1 MNLPANPAPE
11 IIDETLE
18 ETIAL
23 SLISS
28 PSTLSPSPVTSQ
40 ETTHPN
46 LLFLETNLSSKRR
59 RRLPSHLIHDY
70 GVYRDD
76 QTEPVLFS
84 YLPHAQTSLYHPS
97 ADSSR
102 VPMSSTKPD
111 KKRKSLPNH
120 IPPPPPAA
128 AAPLPSPDESFSHLP
143 RELRE
148 LYKTSNGFLDLT
160 LDRRSRRENVK
171 LKRCVDTSQQSA
183 LQICPQQLCGVR
195 WEATKK
201 RVYKFQRIESDD
213 KVTSP
218 SLSEEEKT
226 SRSVGRQSI

>member
-1 MNLPANPAPE
+1 MNLPVNPVP
-11 IIDETLE
+11 ETLVE

-23 SLISS
+23 SSPSLSS
-28 PSTLSPSPVTSQ
+28 PPPNHSPSPCTSQ
-40 ETTHPN
+40 ETTHSS
-46 LLFLETNLSSKRR
+46 LLFLETSISLKRR

-84 YLPHAQTSLYHPS
+84 HLPHAHTSLYHPS

-102 VPMSSTKPD
+102 VPMSSSKPN
-111 KKRKSLPNH
+111 KKRRSLPNQT
-120 IPPPPPAA
+120 PLPAA
-128 AAPLPSPDESFSHLP
+128 AAATLPSPDESFSHLP

-171 LKRCVDTSQQSA
+171 LKKSVDTSRQSS

-218 SLSEEEKT
+218 SLGEEET